1 MLSDEPGGLVPSDHR
16 SSRARSDQVS
26 GYWAGTVHDVRGG
39 SRRRAGGDAGV
50 KVDARSERWREH
62 RKKVRAEI
70 VDAAFRAIDRLGPE
84 LSLREIAEEAG
95 TAKPKI
101 YRHFTDKSDLF
112 QAIGERLR
120 DMLWAAI
127 FPSINFATDPAR
139 EVIRSSVEQY
149 VYLVDQ
155 HPNVLRFLF
164 QGRFPEQSES
174 TMRALNEGR
183 EITLAMAEMFN
194 NELRE
199 MELDRA
205 AIELAAFAT
214 FGSAASATDWW
225 LGAKPDSPRRMPPDE
240 FVAHL
245 TTIMVGAIDGT
256 AELLGIKIDPD
267 LPIHNA
273 APRQHAV
280 S

>member
-1 MLSDEPGGLVPSDHR
+1 MRGRSRSRSGHEP
-16 SSRARSDQVS
+16 
-26 GYWAGTVHDVRGG
+26 
-39 SRRRAGGDAGV
+39 GV

-84 LSLREIAEEAG
+84 VSLREIAEEAG

-127 FPSINFATDPAR
+127 FPSINLATDPAR
-139 EVIRSSVEQY
+139 EVIRRSVEQY
-149 VYLVDQ
+149 VCLVDE
-155 HPNVLRFLF
+155 HPNVVRFLM
-164 QGRFPEQSES
+164 QGRFAEQTES

-214 FGSAASATDWW
+214 FGTAASATDWW
-225 LGAKPDSPRRMPPDE
+225 LGPERGQPAADAAGRVHRASDDDHGRRNQRHLRAARYQDRPRSAAARGCRE
-240 FVAHL
+240 SVA
-245 TTIMVGAIDGT
+245 
-256 AELLGIKIDPD
+256 
-267 LPIHNA
+267 
-273 APRQHAV
+273 
-280 S
+280 

>member
-1 MLSDEPGGLVPSDHR
+1 M
-16 SSRARSDQVS
+16 
-26 GYWAGTVHDVRGG
+26 
-39 SRRRAGGDAGV
+39 

-112 QAIGERLR
+112 QAIGERMR

-127 FPSINFATDPAR
+127 FPVIDIQADPAR
-139 EVIRSSVEQY
+139 EVIRRSVEQY
-149 VYLVDQ
+149 VRLVDE
-155 HPNVLRFLF
+155 HPNVCRFLI
-164 QGRFPEQSES
+164 QGRFAEQSES

-183 EITLAMAEMFN
+183 EVTLAMANMFS
-194 NELRE
+194 NELRD
-199 MELDRA
+199 MELDPT
-205 AIELAAFAT
+205 AIELAAFTT
-214 FGSAASATDWW
+214 FGSAAAATDWW
-225 LGAKPDSPRRMPPDE
+225 LGPNLDSPRRMPPEE
-240 FVAHL
+240 FVNHM
-245 TTIMVGAIDGT
+245 TTIMLGSINGT
-256 AELLGIKIDPD
+256 CELLGIKIDRD
-267 LPIHNA
+267 LPLGEGVQ
-273 APRQHAV
+273 RRETV